1 MKIRRALFLWLL
13 NVLVLVGSLALAYL
27 IRRDAETVISAYTE
41 GYLAARAKADLINWR
56 QALEASEEDLT
67 KVKSAFANRES
78 LIQFIE
84 ELETVARES
93 DVDLTLSEPVIGQT
107 SLTLSLE
114 ADGSFAK
121 LYHWLA
127 RLENLPYQ
135 LTFERINLS
144 ARAGAG
150 WSGDISLVL
159 NSFRDDYV
167 QN

>member
-13 NVLVLVGSLALAYL
+13 NVLILVGSLALVYL
-27 IRRDAETVISAYTE
+27 VRRDAETVISAHTE
-41 GYLAARAKADLINWR
+41 QYLAARAKADLENWR
-56 QALEASEEDLT
+56 QALEASEDELA
-67 KVKSAFANRES
+67 KVRSAFVSRES

-93 DVDLTLSEPVIGQT
+93 DVGLTLSEPVIGQT
-107 SLTLSLE
+107 ALTLSLK
-114 ADGSFAK
+114 ARGSFAK
-121 LYHWLA
+121 LYRWLA

-135 LTFERINLS
+135 LAFERINL
-144 ARAGAG
+144 RTGAGAD
-150 WSGDISLVL
+150 WSGDVSLIL